1 MNNERVTMNNEKRAM
16 DSSLFTVHSSLF
28 ILSIVEDTTVDG
40 PGFRTAIYAA
50 GCPRR
55 CAGCHNP
62 QSWDINNGSL
72 WTMNAILAK
81 IKQSEFA
88 NVTFSGGDPLMQPEA
103 FAALARR
110 IRTETRKTI
119 WCYTGYLFEEILKS
133 PPLSQILPHIDVLA
147 DGPYNECLRDE
158 SLRFV
163 GSSNQ
168 RLIDIPASLASKQ
181 LVLWKPE

>member
-1 MNNERVTMNNEKRAM
+1 MNNERVKNDEKRAM
-16 DSSLFTVHSSLF
+16 TVHSSLF

-62 QSWDINNGSL
+62 QSWAIENGSL
-72 WTMNAILAK
+72 WTADAVMEK

-158 SLRFV
+158 SLQFV
-163 GSSNQ
+163 GSANQ